1 MKVFVARQPIFN
13 AVGDVI
19 AYELLYR
26 NSEINSFP
34 MIDGDQATTD
44 VIINSFINIGIE
56 EVTNG
61 KPCFINFTEN
71 LLEMGLPTYF
81 SPKDVVV
88 EILET
93 VEPSEKLV
101 SICMELSKL
110 GYKIALDDFI
120 FNNKNPYLYKLLD
133 YIDIIKVDV
142 QNTPLDMFSEI
153 EELANVYNIQLLAEK
168 VETSHH
174 FNVFAEKGY
183 SYFQGYFFSKPI
195 IVSTHD
201 IPLYFYTYIEI
212 LDQLSSPE
220 PRIDMIAQ
228 FVERDI
234 SLSYKLLKLI
244 NSAAHRRT
252 AKISSI
258 KQAIVLLGLQEFQKW
273 IYVLSVRDYQDQES
287 GLSNEIIRI
296 SLVRAK
302 MCEYIKELTNT
313 TLPLTG
319 FFMTGMFSLIDAL
332 LGVPMD
338 EILSKL
344 PLDNAIS
351 DALKGI
357 QNDYKLA
364 LDLIVSIEKGEW
376 SVVIEKCNAL
386 GIDEE
391 RVCTLYKQSLNW
403 SNELLREESFA

>member
-101 SICMELSKL
+101 SICMELSQL

>member
-101 SICMELSKL
+101 SICMELSQL

-313 TLPLTG
+313 KLPLTG

-344 PLDNAIS
+344 PLDTAIS

-376 SVVIEKCNAL
+376 AIVIEKCNAL